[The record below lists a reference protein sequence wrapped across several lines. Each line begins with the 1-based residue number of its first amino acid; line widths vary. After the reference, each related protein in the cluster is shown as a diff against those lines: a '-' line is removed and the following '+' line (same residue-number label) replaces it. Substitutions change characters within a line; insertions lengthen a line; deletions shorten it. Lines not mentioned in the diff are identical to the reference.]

1 MNTGVASMTEQT
13 PEFHYCG
20 RCGFLAEGGRDLRCS
35 CIHAR
40 PMRLNIRP
48 EQVNKIRDAI
58 DRGGRVRV

>member
-1 MNTGVASMTEQT
+1 MNTGVASMTGQT

-20 RCGFLAEGGRDLRCS
+20 RCGFLVERCS

-40 PMRLNIRP
+40 PTRLNIRP
-48 EQVNKIRDAI
+48 EQVNEIRDAI